1 MKDVS
6 YNYILKIIFALLI
19 LLSEGTLLYIVP
31 PLVATRALEE
41 WQASTVLRMTL
52 SFIWNI

>member
-19 LLSEGTLLYIVP
+19 LPSEGTLLYIVP

-41 WQASTVLRMTL
+41 
-52 SFIWNI
+52 